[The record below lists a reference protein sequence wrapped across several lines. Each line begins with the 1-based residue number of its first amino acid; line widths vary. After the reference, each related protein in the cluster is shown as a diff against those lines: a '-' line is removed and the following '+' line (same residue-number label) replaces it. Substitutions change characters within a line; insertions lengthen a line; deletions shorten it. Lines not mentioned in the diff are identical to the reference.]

1 MECLFIS
8 SIVLLNTNS
17 LKFYFIFYIMFTS
30 FKHPKNKC
38 TKLNWWWK
46 CEKDSLGNSLTSADA

>member
-17 LKFYFIFYIMFTS
+17 LKFYFIFYMFTS